1 MRWFAAL
8 IGFFIGVSLL
18 WLGTPR
24 VIASVL
30 KAPAFMTL
38 LSAHHGI
45 PQPLERLEKATGY
58 LKTAAQWEDSG
69 RIRTDL
75 GFLLL
80 LQATQ
85 IDPADPRRS
94 ALARQAAEALREGLV
109 RAPAQPHSWLRLAYA
124 RVIETGPSPE
134 IAALL
139 ARSVEAGPFVGEI
152 TISRLELLLRTW
164 HDLSPDLRSY
174 ARKQVRY
181 AWKNDYRGL
190 IKAAKRSD
198 RAYIIRFA
206 LRAVPGALDQ
216 FDAAIP
222 RNSD

>member
-1 MRWFAAL
+1 MRWSAAL

-38 LSAHHGI
+38 LSAHHGK
-45 PQPLERLEKATGY
+45 PQPLERLEKAAGY

-69 RIRTDL
+69 RVRTDL

-85 IDPADPRRS
+85 VDPEDPRRS
-94 ALARQAAEALREGLV
+94 ALARQTAEALREGLV

-139 ARSVEAGPFVGEI
+139 AHSVEAGPFVGEI

-164 HDLSPDLRSY
+164 GDLSPDLRSY
-174 ARKQVRY
+174 TGKQVRY
-181 AWKNDYRGL
+181 AWKNDHRGL

-206 LRAVPGALDQ
+206 LRTVPGALDQ
-216 FDAAIP
+216 FDAAMP
-222 RNSD
+222 RNSG